1 MIYTHPV
8 ASKRIQLM
16 LHVLNL
22 LFWTAICFTPPTDD
36 YGKGIIGG
44 GITHPFYIIKILG
57 VIAPVGLAV
66 LYGITSAHFR
76 KAIVSTLYV
85 QRHVYYYVL
94 FSAIALIWA
103 YFPTVSAGK
112 LIIFSLSLVALT
124 MLISMYFHFMNVAA
138 YRAMIRHTTTAFL
151 LFTAFFF
158 VNYIMGL
165 SQGLDVD
172 AMREAVA
179 SHFVHPNIAAATA
192 IFGSVFL
199 FFITTASPRTT
210 QLTKWVIIGA
220 SCVIT
225 LAVIMGLNSRGG
237 LAAAL
242 VAVGI
247 AFIIRAPLA
256 GFATAIIG
264 AAAVILFIGF
274 SQNIMMSILSKMS
287 RSGDISEIFTLTNR
301 SIIWDTMF
309 SDYSTKDFLIGHGYA
324 AVSNTF
330 GVEISSNGYDY
341 VFTFGAHNM
350 FFQVL
355 LGTGLFGLILFLIIL
370 LRIGHYGFKRHFSTL
385 VRTRPHIPV
394 IIPFIYVLIQGLL
407 EHLFGL
413 NLSPAFAILLMVFT
427 AGIMDDAY
435 YKQQPQ
441 TNRPL

>member
-1 MIYTHPV
+1 MISTYPT

-16 LHVLNL
+16 LHILCL
-22 LFWTAICFTPPTDD
+22 LFWTAICFTPPTDE

-44 GITHPFYIIKILG
+44 GVTHPFYIIKILG
-57 VIAPVGLAV
+57 VIAPIGLTI
-66 LYGITSAHFR
+66 LYAITSASFR
-76 KAIVSTLYV
+76 KTIINTLYV
-85 QRHVYYYVL
+85 QRHVYYYVV
-94 FSAIALIWA
+94 FSAVALIWA

-112 LIIFSLSLVALT
+112 LIIFSLSLIALT
-124 MLISMYFHFMNVAA
+124 MLISMYFHFMHIAA
-138 YRAMIRHTTTAFL
+138 YRSIIRHTTIAFL

-158 VNYIMGL
+158 FNYLIGL
-165 SQGLDVD
+165 TQGLGVD

-199 FFITTASPRTT
+199 FFIVTASSRIPPLT
-210 QLTKWVIIGA
+210 QWVIIGV
-220 SCVIT
+220 SCMIT
-225 LAVIMGLNSRGG
+225 CAVIMGLNSRGG

-242 VAVGI
+242 IAVGI
-247 AFIIRAPLA
+247 TFILRAPLA

-264 AAAVILFIGF
+264 ASTIILFIGF
-274 SQNIMMSILSKMS
+274 SQNIVMSLLGKMS

-309 SDYSTKDFLIGHGYA
+309 SDYSLKDFLIGHGYA
-324 AVSNTF
+324 AVSSKF

-355 LGTGLFGLILFLIIL
+355 LGTGLIGLIVFLIVL
-370 LRIGHYGFKRHFSTL
+370 LRIAHYGFRRHLSTL
-385 VRTRPHIPV
+385 ARIRRHVPV
-394 IIPFIYVLIQGLL
+394 IIPLIYVLIQGLL

-413 NLSPAFAILLMVFT
+413 NLSPAFAVLLMVFT

-435 YKQQPQ
+435 YNPITRQ
-441 TNRPL
+441 